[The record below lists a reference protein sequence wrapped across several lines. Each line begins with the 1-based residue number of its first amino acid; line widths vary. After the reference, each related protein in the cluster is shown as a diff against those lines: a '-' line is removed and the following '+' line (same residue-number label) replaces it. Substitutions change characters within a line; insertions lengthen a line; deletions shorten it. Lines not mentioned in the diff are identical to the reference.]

1 MILGVYAIRD
11 CVAGTYLPP
20 SYAHNESEM
29 IRAIKYELTKPGMMQ
44 QFAGDYVLYKIG
56 EYDDDMGVLIPCDP
70 VIVARLGDLTKEVD
84 TDAPLIV

>member
-1 MILGVYAIRD
+1 MMLGVYAIRD

-20 SYAHNESEM
+20 VYAHNESEM

-44 QFAGDYVLYKIG
+44 QFASDYVLYRIG

-70 VIVARLGDLTKEVD
+70 VIVIRLGDLVKEVEPD
-84 TDAPLIV
+84 GRNII